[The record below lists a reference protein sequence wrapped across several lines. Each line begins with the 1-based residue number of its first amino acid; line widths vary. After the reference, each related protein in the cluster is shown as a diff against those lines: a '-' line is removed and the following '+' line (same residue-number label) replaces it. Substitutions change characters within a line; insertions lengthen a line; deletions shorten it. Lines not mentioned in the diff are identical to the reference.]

1 MDLIFYTHIFY
12 HSFNKTAPNKESI
25 MDQENTQ
32 EVIVEL
38 TVEEL
43 EERTAPGMVLVL

>member
-1 MDLIFYTHIFY
+1 MD
-12 HSFNKTAPNKESI
+12 KVQ
-25 MDQENTQ
+25 DVQE
-32 EVIVEL
+32 IVEL

>member
-1 MDLIFYTHIFY
+1 MRILIFIPFIETE
-12 HSFNKTAPNKESI
+12 PNKESII